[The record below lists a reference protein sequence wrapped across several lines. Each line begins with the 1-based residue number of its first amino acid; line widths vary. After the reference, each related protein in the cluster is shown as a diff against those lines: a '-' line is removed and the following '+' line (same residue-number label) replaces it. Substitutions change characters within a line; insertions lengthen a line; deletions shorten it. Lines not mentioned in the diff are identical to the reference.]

1 VILWEWLGRLAKYLV
16 VLLVA
21 AYLVDL
27 AVYAVRRAGGGGTAV
42 VTVNT
47 MVATPLKNHRVEY
60 DYAGTDPVTCAESL
74 FPHSRYPVCW
84 WVQEHKDAWEK

>member
-47 MVATPLKNHRVEY
+47 MVVTPLKNHRVEY